1 MSSQFYSW
9 LRDFG
14 VNIMGGSHRA
24 SWIGGLFLVGILYF
38 LATFV
43 VKNMF
48 NAGLI
53 YLIKAYTD
61 RDEKSYK
68 TMKAVTFGWRKS
80 VKLAEYHSLLFWSK
94 PIYIAYIF

>member
-1 MSSQFYSW
+1 MT
-9 LRDFG
+9 
-14 VNIMGGSHRA
+14 
-24 SWIGGLFLVGILYF
+24 WIGGFLLIGLLYF

-43 VKNMF
+43 LKNMF

-68 TMKAVTFGWRKS
+68 TLKAVTF
-80 VKLAEYHSLLFWSK
+80 
-94 PIYIAYIF
+94 